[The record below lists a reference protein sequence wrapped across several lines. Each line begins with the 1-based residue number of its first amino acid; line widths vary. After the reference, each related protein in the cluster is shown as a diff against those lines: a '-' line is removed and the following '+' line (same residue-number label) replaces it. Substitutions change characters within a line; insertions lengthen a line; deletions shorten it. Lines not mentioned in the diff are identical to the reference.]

1 VSYLTQLECA
11 SCQKHY
17 EASQPHNLCTC
28 GSPLFARYDLK
39 RVSST
44 LNPQI
49 LLNRDKT
56 IWRYRELLPVDA
68 DENLVTLGEGGT
80 PLISTPNLSS
90 QLGIKHLF
98 FKDEAFHPT
107 GSFKARGMAV
117 AVSKAKE
124 LGITKIC
131 LPSAG
136 NAGSAAAAYGAK
148 AGMEVNVFMPQ
159 EVEQIYQ
166 QECRAYGAKLTL
178 FGNSILEA
186 GQEMNRRRKNEWFD
200 FSTLKEPYR
209 VEGKKTMG
217 FELAEQLNWTL
228 PDAIF
233 YPTGGGTGLIGMWKA
248 FEEMEQLAWID
259 SFRPKMYVV
268 QAEGCAPLVKAFL
281 EGKQKSEPWQNPVTL
296 ATGIRVPQAL
306 ADFLILEIVRESG
319 GKAVAVSETEIQEA
333 FRLAAKTEG
342 IMLCPE
348 GAAALAGLIR
358 LLGFEKN
365 RTLFDRP
372 LVFNTGSALKYR
384 QFLKQSLT

>member
-1 VSYLTQLECA
+1 VSYLTHLECA
-11 SCQKHY
+11 GCGQKY
-17 EASQPHNLCTC
+17 DPKQPHNLCTC
-28 GSPLFARYDLK
+28 GSPIFARYDLK
-39 RVSST
+39 KIPSVIS
-44 LNPQI
+44 PED
-49 LLNRDKT
+49 LLKRDKT
-56 IWRYRELLPVDA
+56 IWRYRELLPVDS
-68 DENLVTLGEGGT
+68 DENIVTLGEGGT

-90 QLGIKHLF
+90 RLGIKHLF
-98 FKDEAFHPT
+98 FKDESFHPT

-159 EVEQIYQ
+159 QVEEIYQ

-217 FELAEQLNWTL
+217 YELAEQLNWTL

-248 FEEMEQLAWID
+248 FEEMEQLGWIA

-268 QAEGCAPLVKAFL
+268 QAQGCAPLVKAFL
-281 EGKQKSEPWQNPVTL
+281 EGKPKSELWQNPVTL

-306 ADFLILEIVRESG
+306 ADFLILEIVTESG
-319 GKAVAVSETEIQEA
+319 GKAVAVSETEIQQA
-333 FRLAAKTEG
+333 FRLAANSEG
-342 IMLCPE
+342 ILLCPE
-348 GAAALAGLIR
+348 GAAALAALIR
-358 LLGFEKN
+358 LQGLEKN
-365 RTLFDRP
+365 RILFDRP
-372 LVFNTGSALKYR
+372 LVFNTGSALKYP